1 MMTREEARRKEE
13 GAMATTKLRVQVMR
27 LEGRQGQSGT
37 YVIAHLTG
45 GRRAY
50 VWDPK
55 LARSLAPGCYY
66 EAEVEERRG
75 ILRLIS
81 AKPITPTNGTQG
93 HVQAQEERPQ
103 EASTAPGHAQE
114 RLEALRLAVVLA
126 PHFGCTDISQVLV
139 VAERLLRWLRR
150 GEG

>member
-1 MMTREEARRKEE
+1 
-13 GAMATTKLRVQVMR
+13 MATTKLRVQVMR

-37 YVIAHLTG
+37 YVVAHLTG
-45 GRRAY
+45 GRRVY

-81 AKPITPTNGTQG
+81 AKPITPPNGAQG
-93 HVQAQEERPQ
+93 HDAQGHAQEPQ
-103 EASTAPGHAQE
+103 EAATAPGPVQE
-114 RLEALRLAVVLA
+114 RLEALKLAVALA
-126 PHFGCTDISQVLV
+126 GHFGYTDVGQVLT
-139 VAERLLRWLRR
+139 VAERLVRWLRR
-150 GEG
+150 GEP